1 MNYIQVCLLL
11 VMSLGMQVSYVSGQ
25 TNAHVRD
32 LMELSPKELE
42 AALQEVFMVTGE
54 GGTWRR
60 CAMIFALS
68 SMIHSMTSPFSNSM
82 ASATAV
88 GKLM

>member
-1 MNYIQVCLLL
+1 MSSQAEQLAEQMPPYTIAHRFATQTLALIQERFDPFEEKRRFFFY
-11 VMSLGMQVSYVSGQ
+11 G
-25 TNAHVRD
+25 D
-32 LMELSPKELE
+32 
-42 AALQEVFMVTGE
+42 GE

>member
-1 MNYIQVCLLL
+1 MSSQAEQLAEQMPPYTIAHRFATQTPALIQE
-11 VMSLGMQVSYVSGQ
+11 
-25 TNAHVRD
+25 RFD
-32 LMELSPKELE
+32 PFEEKRRFF
-42 AALQEVFMVTGE
+42 FMVTGE